1 MAKQMVL
8 SVVFHVFYLIMMPF
22 SMPEKLQKGLS
33 FPPVS
38 PNFGRVTRPHTPPFL
53 CPLHPKLH
61 LCTLVPLPRI
71 PVDHTPKPHL
81 GYPILPF
88 GMSHFTIWGIF
99 SAHLLTMYSPDFR
112 FVFFVFAAKVCMFS
126 FLSVHYVS
134 SEFIWL
140 DKIYFITLPKL
151 LLLPWQDT
159 KNTDMT

>member
-1 MAKQMVL
+1 MFFPCFIPEYDA
-8 SVVFHVFYLIMMPF
+8 VFHAQKIAKMDCSFTSFTRFWAFYEASAPHF
-22 SMPEKLQKGLS
+22 SALE
-33 FPPVS
+33 
-38 PNFGRVTRPHTPPFL
+38 
-53 CPLHPKLH
+53 PLKLH
-61 LCTLVPLPRI
+61 LCTHVLMHRNPFA
-71 PVDHTPKPHL
+71 HTPKPHL

-88 GMSHFTIWGIF
+88 GISHFAIWGIF
-99 SAHLLTMYSPDFR
+99 SAHLRTMYSPDFR

>member
-1 MAKQMVL
+1 MDC
-8 SVVFHVFYLIMMPF
+8 SFSPF
-22 SMPEKLQKGLS
+22 
-33 FPPVS
+33 
-38 PNFGRVTRPHTPPFL
+38 TRFWAYNEASYPPFL
-53 CPLHPKLH
+53 CPRHPKLH
-61 LCTLVPLPRI
+61 LCTLVPI
-71 PVDHTPKPHL
+71 PGTPFSNTSEHFF
-81 GYPILPF
+81 GCPILPF

-99 SAHLLTMYSPDFR
+99 SAHLRTMYSPIFGLSSS
-112 FVFFVFAAKVCMFS
+112 FFAAKVCMFS

>member
-1 MAKQMVL
+1 M
-8 SVVFHVFYLIMMPF
+8 VFHVFYLIMMPF
-22 SMPEKLQKGLS
+22 SMPRKLQKGLS
-33 FPPVS
+33 FSPVS
-38 PNFGRVTRPHTPPFL
+38 PNFGRITSPLTPHFSAL
-53 CPLHPKLH
+53 EPLKLH
-61 LCTLVPLPRI
+61 LCTLVPMPGI
-71 PVDHTPKPHL
+71 PVYHTPNHHL
-81 GYPILPF
+81 GCPILPF
-88 GMSHFTIWGIF
+88 GISHFTIWGIF
-99 SAHLLTMYSPDFR
+99 SAHLRTMYSPDFR

>member
-1 MAKQMVL
+1 MFIPCFTPEYDAVLHARIIAKMVC
-8 SVVFHVFYLIMMPF
+8 SFSSFTRFWAFYEASDPHF
-22 SMPEKLQKGLS
+22 SALE
-33 FPPVS
+33 
-38 PNFGRVTRPHTPPFL
+38 
-53 CPLHPKLH
+53 PLKLH
-61 LCTLVPLPRI
+61 LCTLVPMPGI
-71 PVDHTPKPHL
+71 PFPHIPFHHL
-81 GYPILPF
+81 ECPILPF
-88 GMSHFTIWGIF
+88 GVSHFTFWGIF
-99 SAHLLTMYSPDFR
+99 SAHLRTMYSPDAR

>member
-1 MAKQMVL
+1 M
-8 SVVFHVFYLIMMPF
+8 FFPCFI
-22 SMPEKLQKGLS
+22 PEYDAVCVSRKLQKWIVPFLLL
-33 FPPVS
+33 PD
-38 PNFGRVTRPHTPPFL
+38 FGRITRPHTPHFSALYTQNSTSAPLFRCPEPPF
-53 CPLHPKLH
+53 P
-61 LCTLVPLPRI
+61 
-71 PVDHTPKPHL
+71 HTPHHHL

-88 GMSHFTIWGIF
+88 GMSHFTVWGIF
-99 SAHLLTMYSPDFR
+99 SAHLRTMYSPDFR
-112 FVFFVFAAKVCMFS
+112 FVFFVFVAKVCVFS

>member
-1 MAKQMVL
+1 MFFPCFIPEYDA
-8 SVVFHVFYLIMMPF
+8 VFHAQKIAKRDCSFTSFTRFWAFYEASYPHF
-22 SMPEKLQKGLS
+22 SALE
-33 FPPVS
+33 
-38 PNFGRVTRPHTPPFL
+38 
-53 CPLHPKLH
+53 PLKLH
-61 LCTLVPLPRI
+61 LCTLFPLPGT
-71 PVDHTPKPHL
+71 PVSHTPKHHL
-81 GYPILPF
+81 GCPILPF
-88 GMSHFTIWGIF
+88 GIPHFAIWGIF
-99 SAHLLTMYSPDFR
+99 SAHLRTMYSPDFR